1 MDTSLVN
8 VVLLTGDHPTQAALS
23 WKIHRALGLAG
34 IVIAAN
40 VPRRPP
46 AHQVRRTTNA
56 IGARTVGRPLVEAW
70 RAVVHRYEQA
80 VDGFPPV
87 PLEHVANVNDRGT
100 LEALERWDADLVAV
114 SGTTMVG
121 GRVLRA
127 AQASAGALNLHTG
140 ISPYVKGGPNCTNW
154 CLALRTFHLIGN
166 TVMWIDP
173 GVDSGNLVATER
185 TTLDGTETLAEL
197 HWKVMEHA
205 HDIYGRAI
213 EAVVGGRSVPN
224 VPQSQ
229 IGDGPTFRNADWT
242 PLQMSR
248 AIRNFRR
255 HYRNAFVRRGSVERK
270 ASNVTLVSLESAS
283 RSP

>member
-1 MDTSLVN
+1 VDPSIVN
-8 VVLLTGDHPTQAALS
+8 VVLLVGDHPTQAGLS
-23 WKIHRALGLAG
+23 WKIHRATGLAG
-34 IVIAAN
+34 IVISAN

-46 AHQVRRTTNA
+46 ARPLRRAINA
-56 IGARTVGRPLVEAW
+56 VGARTVGRPLVEAW
-70 RAVVHRYEQA
+70 RTVAQRYERA
-80 VDGFPPV
+80 ADGFPPV
-87 PLEHVANVNDRGT
+87 PHEIVANVNDRAT
-100 LEALERWDADLVAV
+100 VEALERWNADLVAV

-121 GRVLRA
+121 DQVLRA

-154 CLALRTFHLIGN
+154 CLARQTFHLIGN

-173 GVDSGNLVATER
+173 GVDAGNLVATER
-185 TTLDGTETLAEL
+185 TTLDGTEALSEL

-205 HDIYGRAI
+205 HDLYGRAI
-213 EAVVGGRSVPN
+213 EAVVRGRRVPN

-242 PLQMSR
+242 PRQMVR
-248 AIRNFRR
+248 AIRNFRH
-255 HYRNAFVRRGSVERK
+255 HYRTAFVEGGSAERK
-270 ASNVTLVSLESAS
+270 ASTVTLVSLESTS